1 MENLLNNGSFFL
13 LFCSMVFYWICAFFN
28 IYIFSSLGKKA
39 IIGGNLTMF
48 FLLIFRGIQEKHFP
62 LSNPAIKKTF
72 ITINFFLR
80 FFSLYEA
87 LIFLSWSL
95 TFIHLIYSKF
105 QFSDFIVGAILA
117 PTALFLNAFAN
128 FQIPQQKLSPLIP
141 ALQSN
146 WLMMH
151 VTVMLLSYA
160 TLIFGSILSIVFLF
174 LFQNFPPNI
183 LLNRLDQLSFRS
195 IGIGFPLLTI
205 GILSGS
211 VWANEAWGS
220 YWSWDPKETWSLV
233 TWVVFAIYLHLRL
246 IQKWEG
252 SKSAILGTV
261 GFFVIWV
268 CFLGVNFLAKGF
280 HSYGWFH

>member
-1 MENLLNNGSFFL
+1 MENLLNNSSFFF
-13 LFCSMVFYWICAFFN
+13 LFCSMVFYWIRAFFN
-28 IYIFSSLGKKA
+28 ISIFSSLGKKA
-39 IIGGNLTMF
+39 IIGGNLSMF

-62 LSNPAIKKTF
+62 LSN
-72 ITINFFLR
+72 
-80 FFSLYEA
+80 
-87 LIFLSWSL
+87 LSWSL
-95 TFIHLIYSKF
+95 TFIHLIYSNF
-105 QFSDFIVGAILA
+105 QFSDFIIGSILA
-117 PTALFLNAFAN
+117 PTALFLNAFAS
-128 FQIPQQKLSPLIP
+128 FQIPESLQKLSPLIP

-174 LFQNFPPNI
+174 LFQSFSLNI
-183 LLNRLDQLSFRS
+183 LLNQLDQLSFRS
-195 IGIGFPLLTI
+195 IGIGFPLLTV

-233 TWVVFAIYLHLRL
+233 TWIVFATYLHLRL
-246 IQKWEG
+246 TQQWDG
-252 SKSAILGTV
+252 YKSAILGTV
-261 GFFVIWV
+261 GFFAVWI